1 VFLHYVF
8 DLWAK
13 QWRDRYATG
22 DMIVVRYADD
32 FVVGFQQRRDAERF
46 LRELRGR
53 LEKFGLQLHPEKTR
67 LIEFGRFAAERR
79 AKRGLGKPE
88 MFDFLGFTHYCGKN
102 LRGNFKLKRK
112 TITKRL
118 RAALQKVKLELRRR
132 MHFPVDDVGRW
143 LRSVVQGWYNYH
155 AVPDNR
161 DCLEAFRTQVSRY
174 WLRVVRR
181 RSQKGRKKWTWDRM
195 RHRLIRRWIPSVRIL
210 HPYPDQRLIVTNP
223 R

>member
-1 VFLHYVF
+1 
-8 DLWAK
+8 
-13 QWRDRYATG
+13 
-22 DMIVVRYADD
+22 
-32 FVVGFQQRRDAERF
+32 
-46 LRELRGR
+46 
-53 LEKFGLQLHPEKTR
+53 
-67 LIEFGRFAAERR
+67 
-79 AKRGLGKPE
+79 
-88 MFDFLGFTHYCGKN
+88 
-102 LRGNFKLKRK
+102 
-112 TITKRL
+112 
-118 RAALQKVKLELRRR
+118 

-195 RHRLIRRWIPSVRIL
+195 RCRLIRRWIPSVRIL